1 VKKQFL
7 MSTVLVATLMLGV
20 MAVNAFDDTA
30 NTNKIPLKDAEKL
43 KAIIPKTFVDADALI
58 APIRNRF
65 LLWTHDGTH
74 IMWGSYGGGY
84 FSGTDNLGKQ
94 AWGIYGKGIFAG
106 FYDGNFFYGMY
117 RNGNWKAIYLFDG
130 KITQGRYVTF
140 PTAIP
145 IVDGGAT
152 TVSSGTTG

>member
-1 VKKQFL
+1 
-7 MSTVLVATLMLGV
+7 MSTVLVATLMLGI

-30 NTNKIPLKDAEKL
+30 NTNKIPPKDAEKL
-43 KAIIPKTFVDADALI
+43 KAIIPKTFGEADALI

-74 IMWGSYGGGY
+74 IMWGFYGGGY

-130 KITQGRYVTF
+130 KIRQGRYVTF
-140 PTAIP
+140 PASIP
-145 IVDGGAT
+145 VGGGGVTT
-152 TVSSGTTG
+152 TVSSGTTE